1 MVGPSS
7 QHWAQRAAGLTSQ
20 GDNASWA
27 QMVRGAERE
36 QWGGCSLIMPFTH
49 AALVECFKLCPVK
62 RRNCSCCGR

>member
-36 QWGGCSLIMPFTH
+36 QWGGLQFDYAIYSR
-49 AALVECFKLCPVK
+49 CF
-62 RRNCSCCGR
+62 G